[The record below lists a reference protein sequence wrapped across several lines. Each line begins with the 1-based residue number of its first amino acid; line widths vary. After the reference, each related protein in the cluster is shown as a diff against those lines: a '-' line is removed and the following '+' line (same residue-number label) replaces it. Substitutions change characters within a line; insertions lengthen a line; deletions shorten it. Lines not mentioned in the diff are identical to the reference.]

1 MSGVFSVTSLRRA
14 LVVLACSVV
23 LGLGLWLVAEQLG
36 SPTPTAMRPGLD
48 QPALVGLEH
57 TVTYLAVGTAVWLG
71 PAALIWFLERRPGAT
86 RGTGARD

>member
-1 MSGVFSVTSLRRA
+1 MSAVLSVTSLRRA

-23 LGLGLWLVAEQLG
+23 LGIGLWLVAERLG
-36 SPTPTAMRPGLD
+36 SPTPTTMRPGLD

-57 TVTYLAVGTAVWLG
+57 TVTYLIAGSVLWIA

-86 RGTGARD
+86 RGTGSRD